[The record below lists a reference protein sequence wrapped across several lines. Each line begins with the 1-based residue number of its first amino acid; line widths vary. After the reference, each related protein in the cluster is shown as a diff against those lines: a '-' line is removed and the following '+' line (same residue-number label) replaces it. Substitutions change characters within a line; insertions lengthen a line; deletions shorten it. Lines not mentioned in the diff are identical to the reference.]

1 MGLLSLCEWLN
12 LQRCCQLTPPPACCL
27 LLFFPPYR
35 IRQWTGDTRGWYAAG
50 VSPIAGMP
58 VPGQAYVFV
67 YSMLTLA
74 FLVLMLFRGAQFQHA
89 SLTGCQKL
97 HKHMLHK

>member
-1 MGLLSLCEWLN
+1 MLLGTVGFAA
-12 LQRCCQLTPPPACCL
+12 LQPVDTAYCCTCL
-27 LLFFPPYR
+27 LPFFAPCR

-50 VSPIAGMP
+50 VSPIAGLP